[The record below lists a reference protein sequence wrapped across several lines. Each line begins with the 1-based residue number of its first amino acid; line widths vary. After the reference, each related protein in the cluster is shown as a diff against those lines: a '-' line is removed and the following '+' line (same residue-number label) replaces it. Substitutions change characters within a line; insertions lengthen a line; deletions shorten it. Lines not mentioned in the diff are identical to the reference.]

1 MLASPPQVCP
11 SDAVPQWL
19 WLERWKVSVAN
30 VVPAPTVGVGVIPGV
45 AVGVDPG
52 VGVTVGDGVA
62 ITAGVGD
69 GVGVG
74 LGEGAVDAGTQTD
87 ADHKTAN
94 SGDQQDNA
102 LHDAGAVGV
111 LQMSMLDP
119 AEQVLLCRDADAT
132 ADNEA
137 ERGQHETVA
146 PGLE

>member
-1 MLASPPQVCP
+1 MR
-11 SDAVPQWL
+11 DRFDL
-19 WLERWKVSVAN
+19 WHYAGLFTA
-30 VVPAPTVGVGVIPGV
+30 
-45 AVGVDPG
+45 
-52 VGVTVGDGVA
+52 GDGDDLPLATTGLATLRSPV
-62 ITAGVGD
+62 VGD